1 MHLTKTKW
9 RNRIIYSCALLWVAA
24 YLRLT
29 NLYHLPAYVDETIHL
44 DWAFQFW
51 FNLPNYPIWLD
62 GRLYSPATQERVSVE
77 AGAGEVIED
86 RARLLEF
93 QIGP

>member
-1 MHLTKTKW
+1 MNDGSKIRHRPLFKHHICSYDFVM
-9 RNRIIYSCALLWVAA
+9 NRTA
-24 YLRLT
+24 
-29 NLYHLPAYVDETIHL
+29 
-44 DWAFQFW
+44 
-51 FNLPNYPIWLD
+51 D
-62 GRLYSPATQERVSVE
+62 GRSLYSPATLERVSVE